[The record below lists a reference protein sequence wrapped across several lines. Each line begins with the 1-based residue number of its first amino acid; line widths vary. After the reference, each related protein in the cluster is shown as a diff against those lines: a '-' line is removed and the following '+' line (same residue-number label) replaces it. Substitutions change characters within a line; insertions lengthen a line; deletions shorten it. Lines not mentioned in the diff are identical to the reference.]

1 METND
6 LALLAERIYE
16 SVESYYLRQ
25 RITVLHV
32 HRFAPKKQHHNQRA
46 PRIDCATLIGGEIRR
61 RRLHLEM
68 TQEKLA
74 QMVHIDAAQVSRHEH
89 GHQLTLNILP
99 LYAEALGCSVQAL
112 LPGHS
117 TERVFSVLNDRLER
131 INDLF
136 PEILDLP
143 PEQREQVLNIVET
156 TLKLALKK

>member
-1 METND
+1 METID
-6 LALLAERIYE
+6 LTILAKHIYE
-16 SVESYYLRQ
+16 SVESYYLLQ
-25 RITVLHV
+25 RFPVYRV
-32 HRFAPKKQHHNQRA
+32 HRFAPKKQHHNQRT
-46 PRIDCATLIGGEIRR
+46 PRNNCATLIGEEIRR

-74 QMVHIDAAQVSRHEH
+74 QMIHIDTAQVSRHEH
-89 GHQLTLNILP
+89 GRQLTLNILP

-117 TERVFSVLNDRLER
+117 TERVFSTLNDHLER
-131 INDLF
+131 IYDLF
-136 PEILDLP
+136 PEILELP